1 MKKLF
6 ILAVSMSLAMSAA
19 TAQTTTP
26 AKAATTKKATTAGPA
41 ITFTEKSHDFGK
53 INQGDVVEYTF
64 KFKNTGNQPLV
75 LSNVSATCGCT
86 VPEWPKE
93 PIAPGKS
100 GSIKATF
107 NSAGKLG
114 HQNKVITIQSNAAD
128 SPAQVSIITDIQEKP
143 AAGAA
148 IMKPAAGPAA
158 TETKMKTKVK
168 N

>member
-6 ILAVSMSLAMSAA
+6 ILAVSMTLAMSAA
-19 TAQTTTP
+19 TAQTTP
-26 AKAATTKKATTAGPA
+26 AATKSASSKKATTAGPV
-41 ITFTEKSHDFGK
+41 ITFAEKSHDFGK

-114 HQNKVITIQSNAAD
+114 QQNKVITVESNATN
-128 SPAQVSIITDIQEKP
+128 SPAQVSIITDIQEKS
-143 AAGAA
+143 AGSS
-148 IMKPAAGPAA
+148 MVKPAAAPAVN
-158 TETKMKTKVK
+158 KK
-168 N
+168 